1 VSTGVGRSLHEL
13 TDLGPDAVERAR
25 DRFAV
30 GDYHAAVLLLEEA
43 VAGGCAYADAF
54 NLLGLSLAL
63 VDRPF
68 EALAALDRAVA
79 QNPRYVEAHLN
90 RGVLLNGLGR
100 TAEAEAAFA
109 LAEEF
114 GRPDATGYPAM
125 VGNRL
130 ANAHALLAQ
139 EYRSAGALDEA
150 IAQYRRALELRP
162 TYVDIRVALARVLL
176 DAQRFAAAADELDQ
190 VLAAQPGQLE
200 ALLLRGLAAYFTGAY
215 NTARAM
221 WDRAGAADPDDR
233 RVTVYRS
240 MLARRESELR
250 AERAGS

>member
-1 VSTGVGRSLHEL
+1 MSGGAQPLREL
-13 TDLGPDAVERAR
+13 IDLAPDVVERAR

-43 VAGGCAYADAF
+43 IAHGCLYADAF

-63 VDRPF
+63 VDRPL

-114 GRPDATGYPAM
+114 GRPDATGYPTV

-130 ANAHALLAQ
+130 ANAHALLAE
-139 EYRSAGALDEA
+139 EYRTAGALDES

-176 DAQRFAAAADELDQ
+176 DAQQYVAAADELDR
-190 VLAAQPGQLE
+190 VLAAQPDQLE
-200 ALLLRGLAAYFTGAY
+200 ALLLRGLAAYFAGAL
-215 NTARAM
+215 NTARAA
-221 WDRAGAADPDDR
+221 WDRAAAADPDDR
-233 RVTVYRS
+233 RVIVYRS
-240 MLARRESELR
+240 MLERRQGE
-250 AERAGS
+250 AERSAP